1 MKVLL
6 NFYFFLNLTL
16 DLLLCQE
23 CQEGNRR
30 SNVCILGTRSREM
43 MNESKILR
51 TVVVATT
58 SFGGL
63 DVNVYYGP
71 FWKDST

>member
-1 MKVLL
+1 
-6 NFYFFLNLTL
+6 
-16 DLLLCQE
+16 
-23 CQEGNRR
+23 
-30 SNVCILGTRSREM
+30 M

-51 TVVVATT
+51 TVVVAAT

-71 FWKDST
+71 FWKDSTWDIVGAPGILEQEDTVRCRRSHLPVLFLVFVQLLKEIT